1 MRQFCLWFGLSTSVP
16 QMVFAHAGH
25 WVDVAGHDHL
35 LAGAAIG
42 IAIAVGVAGALK
54 GQGPKDET
62 EEQDEDAADPE
73 LSEA

>member
-1 MRQFCLWFGLSTSVP
+1 MRRFCLWFSLSFLVP

-35 LAGAAIG
+35 FAGAAIG
-42 IAIAVGVAGALK
+42 VAIALGVAGALK
-54 GQGPKDET
+54 GRGQKDEL
-62 EEQDEDAADPE
+62 EDQGDDAADPE